1 MINIIKSKVQPNPME
16 CKYWIDLS
24 EDVHGGVIK
33 YYNGKSWEKLGSSD
47 ESSTEILESLQQD
60 VNELKT
66 QVVVVTDSKNGLML
80 STDKVKLDGVA
91 ANANNYSHPTS
102 AGNKHIPAGGS
113 SGQVLKWK
121 ADGEAQ
127 WAADTDTKV
136 TVENVLTSTQTA
148 NALSAAQGKV
158 LKDALDALA
167 ARVAALESPE
177 A

>member
-1 MINIIKSKVQPNPME
+1 MIKIIKSDVQPNPVE
-16 CKYWIDLS
+16 FKYWVDLS
-24 EDVHGGVIK
+24 EDPTGSNVK
-33 YYNGKSWEKLGSSD
+33 FYNGSEWVSSGLSGDQSEELEQLEGEVNTLKEKVVPVTTSKDGLMISSD
-47 ESSTEILESLQQD
+47 KS
-60 VNELKT
+60 
-66 QVVVVTDSKNGLML
+66 
-80 STDKVKLDGVA
+80 KLDGIA

-121 ADGEAQ
+121 ANGEAQ

-158 LKDALDALA
+158 LKDALDALT
-167 ARVAALESPE
+167 ARVEALESP
-177 A
+177 AA